1 MTSGTP
7 TGRPIPGTSNM
18 RPVTLVDAADIA
30 GVRVALRAALLNDG
44 PAVLVR
50 DARAVRLSGRGE
62 ADVVEVHD
70 ESAVLIQTSGSSG
83 TPKTVELSGEALRSS
98 ADAAH
103 ERLGG
108 IGQWLLALPL
118 SYIAGLSVLIRAE
131 VAGIEPA
138 VIPPGPFDPQL
149 FLETVATM
157 TGERKYTSLVPVQL
171 SRVLD
176 FVEGETKFA
185 AVLQSL
191 DAILIGGQAL
201 EYDLADRAQAA
212 GVHIVTTYG
221 SSETSGG
228 CVYDGIPLAGVD
240 VVTDQATQE
249 ILISGPMLATGYLGN
264 DELTQDKFQ
273 IRNGN
278 RWYRTGDA
286 GSYQDGVLSV
296 TGRLDRVIISG
307 GLKVSLDAVEAAVAK
322 LEGYSAATAVN
333 IPDSEWGVRPG
344 VVVEGIPVDED
355 AARAEVYDGIVREL
369 GRVAAPKVIVFVSQL
384 PRLTSG
390 KPDLQHCAV
399 IAQAAATS
407 ER

>member
-1 MTSGTP
+1 
-7 TGRPIPGTSNM
+7 M
-18 RPVTLVDAADIA
+18 RPVILVDAADVA
-30 GVRVALRAALLNDG
+30 GVRVALGAALLNDG

-70 ESAVLIQTSGSSG
+70 DSAVLIQTSGSSG
-83 TPKTVELSGEALRSS
+83 TPKTVELSGETLRSS
-98 ADAAH
+98 AVAAH

-108 IGQWLLALPL
+108 VGQWLLALPL

-138 VIPPGPFDPQL
+138 VMPPGPFDPQL
-149 FLETVATM
+149 FLEAVATM

-176 FVEGETKFA
+176 FVDDEPQFA
-185 AVLQSL
+185 PVLHSL
-191 DAILIGGQAL
+191 NAILIGGQAL
-201 EYDLADRAQAA
+201 EPDLADRARVA
-212 GVHIVTTYG
+212 GVNVVTTYG

-228 CVYDGIPLAGVD
+228 CVYDGIPLTGVE
-240 VVTDQATQE
+240 VVIDEATQE
-249 ILISGPMLATGYLGN
+249 ILISGPTLASGYVGN
-264 DELTQDKFQ
+264 AALTQDKFQ
-273 IRNGN
+273 IQNN
-278 RWYRTGDA
+278 VRWYRTGDA
-286 GSYQDGVLSV
+286 GTFQDGVLSV
-296 TGRLDRVIISG
+296 SGRLDRVIISG

-344 VVVEGIPVDED
+344 VVVEGIPQNED
-355 AARAEVYDGIVREL
+355 AARAEIYDGIVREL
-369 GRVAAPKVIVFVSQL
+369 GRVAAPKVIVFVPSL

>member
-1 MTSGTP
+1 MKSGTP

-50 DARAVRLSGRGE
+50 DARAVRLSGTGE
-62 ADVVEVHD
+62 VDVVEVED
-70 ESAVLIQTSGSSG
+70 DVAVLVHTSGSSG
-83 TPKTVELSGEALRSS
+83 TPKTVELSSEALRSS
-98 ADAAH
+98 AVAAH

-131 VAGIEPA
+131 VAGIEPE
-138 VIPPGPFDPQL
+138 VMQPGPFDPQL

-176 FVEGETKFA
+176 FVDDEPRFA
-185 AVLQSL
+185 PILHSL
-191 DAILIGGQAL
+191 DAILVGGQAL
-201 EYDLADRAQAA
+201 EQDLAARARVA
-212 GVHIVTTYG
+212 GANVVTTYG

-228 CVYDGIPLAGVD
+228 CVYGGIPLTGVE
-240 VVTDQATQE
+240 VVIDEATQE
-249 ILISGPMLATGYLGN
+249 IMITGPMLANGYMGN
-264 DELTQDKFQ
+264 EELTHDKFH
-273 IRNGN
+273 IRNGSS
-278 RWYRTGDA
+278 WYRTGDA
-286 GSYQDGVLSV
+286 GTYQDGVLSV

-307 GLKVSLDAVEAAVAK
+307 GLKVSLDAVEAAVSK
-322 LEGYSAATAVN
+322 LEGYSAVTAVN